1 MDRQN
6 RFFTGD
12 IPGLPVENTDTASPK
27 ERIDKELR
35 DRLLAEED
43 GYFGEPLR
51 PAFAPASYKEQ
62 LLRRIEAYS
71 IAMAQA
77 TLHLDTR
84 PGDPSLLSYYNTYRR
99 RLTDTVR
106 AYEKRYGP
114 LSPGFGGTR
123 T

>member
-12 IPGLPVENTDTASPK
+12 IPGLPFENTDTASPK
-27 ERIDKELR
+27 ERIGKELR
-35 DRLLAEED
+35 NRLLAEEEAISA
-43 GYFGEPLR
+43 GAEQPL
-51 PAFAPASYKEQ
+51 FAPSNQKEQ

-77 TLHLDTR
+77 TLYLDTL
-84 PGDPSLLSYYNTYRR
+84 PGDSAFLSYYNTYRR

-106 AYEKRYGP
+106 TYEKRYGS
-114 LSPGFGGTR
+114 LAPGLGITR